1 MWCKPERER
10 EACIYEAFKML
21 EKQFPSL
28 EKLGPAMPPAP
39 PSSFSPVHGLAQQYN
54 TDFSSFRKGNINSKV
69 CKHALRKRERGVND
83 DYLTFLGKWNER
95 EREKRGTRKARQHHT
110 PLSPLSF
117 DIFLSLFSSVLIV
130 INFSFSAPMHEKL
143 VLSLSL
149 INSNILNIIPFIHSF
164 MHHHPS
170 CIQTC

>member
-1 MWCKPERER
+1 MKLLKCWKSSFRPWKSSDQQCHR
-10 EACIYEAFKML
+10 
-21 EKQFPSL
+21 SL
-28 EKLGPAMPPAP
+28 PLLSP
-39 PSSFSPVHGLAQQYN
+39 PSMDSLSSTIQI
-54 TDFSSFRKGNINSKV
+54 FSSFRKGNINSKV